1 MPTRT
6 VSDQATNVTEFFGG
20 MAKLIPCQIHTDTRG
35 SLLPFPF
42 DSLAFRPNRVFTV
55 THVPVGMVRG
65 GHAHLSGYQW
75 LVCLNGSIEILMR
88 CHGEEVTLLMDSER
102 FGLLLGPGV
111 WSQQKYLA
119 EGSVLL
125 VFASDPYDPASYIE
139 QWD

>member
-1 MPTRT
+1 
-6 VSDQATNVTEFFGG
+6 
-20 MAKLIPCQIHTDTRG
+20 
-35 SLLPFPF
+35 
-42 DSLAFRPNRVFTV
+42 
-55 THVPVGMVRG
+55 MVRG
-65 GHAHLSGYQW
+65 GHAHASGYQW
-75 LVCLNGSIEILMR
+75 LVCLNGSIEVLMR

-111 WSQQKYLA
+111 WGQQKYLA